1 MPRLPA
7 PESTGATNT
16 RRELRLSLT
25 VAAVGVAAAYAGW
38 ASGTV
43 PFTTASNV
51 AVSLPSALLAGGL
64 VARVV
69 GGVGS
74 PLAVPERP
82 GARSGGGPRRTAAT
96 DGHGEGRDSAAPWV
110 VLIAVVVALELASYF
125 HGGSRSAYPTLSSLA
140 TELFR
145 HRPVKAAAFFAWLVG
160 GWYLVVR

>member
-1 MPRLPA
+1 VVV
-7 PESTGATNT
+7 
-16 RRELRLSLT
+16 
-25 VAAVGVAAAYAGW
+25 VAVAAAYAGW

-69 GGVGS
+69 GGVSS
-74 PLAVPERP
+74 PLAVPKRP
-82 GARSGGGPRRTAAT
+82 GARSGRLQRRAIA
-96 DGHGEGRDSAAPWV
+96 DGRHQESVDSAAPWV
-110 VLIAVVVALELASYF
+110 VLITVVVAVELASYF

-140 TELFR
+140 TDLFR

-160 GWYLVVR
+160 AWYLVAR